1 MKTFSDNLGP
11 VHTFLNSFSNGD
23 VCYGLA
29 YRPRLSGEN
38 GTENASFKNPLRR
51 GDLWE
56 RRFVLV
62 WMDEN
67 GGFFES
73 DPIMV
78 LVTSKCASSHERLY
92 RFLPT
97 IQKRKKWSWILFW
110 KRRKEMSVFKRKRIR
125 VHGLM
130 VVSKSDICLETLF
143 EEYSF
148 LKALKES
155 HLLLQFLNCFSPLE
169 PRSFLLPPSSPLS

>member
-1 MKTFSDNLGP
+1 
-11 VHTFLNSFSNGD
+11 
-23 VCYGLA
+23 
-29 YRPRLSGEN
+29 
-38 GTENASFKNPLRR
+38 
-51 GDLWE
+51 
-56 RRFVLV
+56 
-62 WMDEN
+62 MDEN

-78 LVTSKCASSHERLY
+78 LVTSKCASSHERFY
-92 RFLPT
+92 RFHSNDSKTQEMDVDFVLKT
-97 IQKRKKWSWILFW
+97 EKRNV
-110 KRRKEMSVFKRKRIR
+110 RFKRKRIR

>member
-1 MKTFSDNLGP
+1 MRYLAAGHSTYHENLHQTEMFATVWPIGHAYPVRTVRKTRLSKTLSGVEIFENAVLYSCGWMKTELFLKSIPSWCWLP
-11 VHTFLNSFSNGD
+11 VNVHAPMKD
-23 VCYGLA
+23 
-29 YRPRLSGEN
+29 
-38 GTENASFKNPLRR
+38 GTVFIPA
-51 GDLWE
+51 
-56 RRFVLV
+56 
-62 WMDEN
+62 
-67 GGFFES
+67 
-73 DPIMV
+73 
-78 LVTSKCASSHERLY
+78 
-92 RFLPT
+92 
-97 IQKRKKWSWILFW
+97 IQKRKKWSWILLW